1 MSIAIVGFK
10 KTAHL
15 PEDFPALFIHR
26 IGYGKH
32 MAQFMRLTLR
42 IILQDKNISVI
53 LKAARQLQG
62 VLPDLQIRN
71 ILLLGSD
78 ALRIAGFKDLP
89 PDQYTE
95 F

>member
-32 MAQFMRLTLR
+32 MAQFMRLPLR

-62 VLPDLQIRN
+62 VLPDQ
-71 ILLLGSD
+71 ILLTGHQVQRRKHRLHGCS
-78 ALRIAGFKDLP
+78 P
-89 PDQYTE
+89 
-95 F
+95 